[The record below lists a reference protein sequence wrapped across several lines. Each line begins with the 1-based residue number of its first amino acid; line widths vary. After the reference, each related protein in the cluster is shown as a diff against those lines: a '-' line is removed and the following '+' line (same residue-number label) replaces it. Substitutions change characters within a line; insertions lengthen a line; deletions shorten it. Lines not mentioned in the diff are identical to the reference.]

1 MWDVHAL
8 VERGA
13 VLGRSRRDGCG
24 EGVLMAQTYSREHSN
39 WVALMAW
46 RFWRFCTS
54 SSKVR
59 CLYAVDA
66 ASFRRLRRRCR
77 VPGRRTGRPRLMGA
91 RARSTSARRRR
102 EGGGRRRSERYT
114 TRAAGRVAARWPSSC
129 RVTRGSPVAA
139 GFFCC
144 KEACICCV
152 VLADA
157 YYLASLASRRQ
168 RFDCSF
174 GARGRAADQARRVL
188 PFTRWER
195 GCWSL

>member
-66 ASFRRLRRRCR
+66 ASFRGLRLLD
-77 VPGRRTGRPRLMGA
+77 GIEL
-91 RARSTSARRRR
+91 
-102 EGGGRRRSERYT
+102 
-114 TRAAGRVAARWPSSC
+114 
-129 RVTRGSPVAA
+129 
-139 GFFCC
+139 
-144 KEACICCV
+144 
-152 VLADA
+152 
-157 YYLASLASRRQ
+157 
-168 RFDCSF
+168 
-174 GARGRAADQARRVL
+174 
-188 PFTRWER
+188 FTRTTLE
-195 GCWSL
+195 